1 MKQSK
6 NYHETVRDKLTLSP
20 IDKYIKHNRYP
31 YKMVL
36 SIALVV
42 LSTLCII
49 NFLNTFSRIGLAQ
62 IGVWEN
68 VCDFIP
74 DTDRVQTF
82 YTADEFQDHLQ
93 TLLVNL
99 NNLDKIIF
107 QKIDDSE
114 ARYEMEVYPIYPI
127 IDSNSENENGFY
139 QNNYSFPIDIRQ
151 GILSPF
157 NLSNLTSLKNFIQKT
172 NKFIIHL
179 MNFRLYMRTPQNLVD
194 LSSCW
199 SIDLR
204 YYYLHASY
212 VTLDLSYSFQ
222 SCNINLNDSF
232 NISNNQINNLHDSNE
247 RNLNESEKVFFESN
261 KNSHLPLSKA
271 SGLQYTEKFLGDS
284 IITFHL
290 LICLLASTSLILNL
304 KYIYEMMQVYLETIV
319 RSKEKKLF
327 SESINPTMEEPIF
340 SFTSVSEKQEKSSK
354 TIEDLL
360 QKDKP
365 WYKLTFK
372 EKMLFF
378 DFWFV
383 WGVIGN
389 VVQIWGSLL
398 HIMDELAAETFNR
411 SSENEILVGFGCFFA
426 WFNMMKYL
434 EYNKSIFNISNLLTK
449 SLPDMF
455 SFMIGIIPLFL
466 GFTFLGV
473 TLFWKNEAF
482 KNVNEAI
489 MTLACLSFGD
499 NQYIFI
505 SQTQPQSL
513 ISLFYFFI
521 YQFFF
526 FIAIQNIF
534 ISIICAKA
542 REKEKKPASSNLEL
556 QNEKMEP
563 NLSTP
568 PLSPANDFL
577 TSSAKASLDSDFLL
591 GGQSPKA
598 EEPGWRRKT
607 IKRMQTMT
615 SNNEKDPIVVSQALR
630 QTLTR
635 RLTNTLKRTDFVG
648 ENFKNLATSMQLKKY
663 GSEQMKDLEFL
674 VFEKNRIEH
683 EVVEYN
689 RILKKKLKEFWKDA
703 IEDLEFYNLK
713 YEDNKNIK
721 MKYYEEVDSIILKIE
736 EILSRKMFMHNQ
748 KLRIV

>member
-1 MKQSK
+1 MSQFK

-20 IDKYIKHNRYP
+20 IEKYIKHNRYP

-49 NFLNTFSRIGLAQ
+49 NFLNTFSKTGLAQ
-62 IGVWEN
+62 IRVWED
-68 VCDFIP
+68 VCDFSP
-74 DTDRVQTF
+74 DSDRVQTF
-82 YTADEFQDHLQ
+82 YTVDDLQNHLQ
-93 TLLVNL
+93 NLLANL
-99 NNLDKIIF
+99 NNLDQIVF
-107 QKIDDSE
+107 QKIDDSK
-114 ARYEMEVYPIYPI
+114 AIFEMEVYPMYPI

-139 QNNYSFPIDIRQ
+139 QHNYSFPIDIKQ
-151 GILSPF
+151 GISNPF
-157 NLSNLTSLKNFIQKT
+157 NVSNLTSLKNFIQKT

-179 MNFRLYMRTPQNLVD
+179 MNFRLYIRTPQSIVD
-194 LSSCW
+194 LSHFW

-204 YYYLHASY
+204 YYYLSSAY
-212 VTLDLSYSFQ
+212 VTLDISYSFQ
-222 SCNINLNDSF
+222 TCSNDENDPSNFSNSKINF
-232 NISNNQINNLHDSNE
+232 ME
-247 RNLNESEKVFFESN
+247 N
-261 KNSHLPLSKA
+261 KNNKIPLSEN

-284 IITFHL
+284 IITLHL
-290 LICLLASTSLILNL
+290 LICILASASLILNL
-304 KYIYEMMQVYLETIV
+304 KYIYEMMQVYLENIV
-319 RSKEKKLF
+319 RSKEKRLF
-327 SESINPTMEEPIF
+327 SESINPPMEQPIV

-354 TIEDLL
+354 TIADLL

-378 DFWFV
+378 DFWFL

-389 VVQIWGSLL
+389 VIQIWGSLL
-398 HIMDELAAETFNR
+398 HIIDELAAETFNR
-411 SSENEILVGFGCFFA
+411 PSENEILVGFGCFFA

-434 EYNKSIFNISNLLTK
+434 EYNKSIFNISNILTK

-499 NQYIFI
+499 NQYQFI
-505 SQTQPQSL
+505 SQTQPQSM

-526 FIAIQNIF
+526 FISIQNIF

-542 REKEKKPASSNLEL
+542 REKEKKNVPSNLEI
-556 QNEKMEP
+556 QDEKIENSPPMSPTNE
-563 NLSTP
+563 
-568 PLSPANDFL
+568 
-577 TSSAKASLDSDFLL
+577 SAKASFDSDSLF
-591 GGQSPKA
+591 GGQSSKM
-598 EEPGWRRKT
+598 EGPGWRRNT
-607 IKRMQTMT
+607 LKRMQTMT
-615 SNNEKDPIVVSQALR
+615 INSDKDPMVVSQVLR

-635 RLTNTLKRTDFVG
+635 KLTNTFKRPDLVG
-648 ENFKNLATSMQLKKY
+648 GNFKNLAASMQLKKY
-663 GSEQMKDLEFL
+663 GSLEKMKDLEFL

-683 EVVEYN
+683 EIVEYN
-689 RILKKKLKEFWKDA
+689 KLLIKKLKELWKET
-703 IEDLEFYNLK
+703 IEDLEFYTLK
-713 YEDNKNIK
+713 NEDNKAIK
-721 MKYYEEVDSIILKIE
+721 MKYYEELDAILIKIE
-736 EILSRKMFMHNQ
+736 EILNRKMFTN
-748 KLRIV
+748 